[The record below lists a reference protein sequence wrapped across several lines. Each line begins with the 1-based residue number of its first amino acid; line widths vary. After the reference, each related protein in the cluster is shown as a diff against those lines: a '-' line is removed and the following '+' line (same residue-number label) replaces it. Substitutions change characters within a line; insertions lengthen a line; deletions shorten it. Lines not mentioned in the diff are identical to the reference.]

1 MANRIHFAAKCSK
14 HKPRSANPHR
24 PRSDPGPFSC
34 AGRMFAAGTDPL
46 RVLLPARSVA
56 GLTPKKTTATPWHST
71 ALDPFKKA
79 TARLR
84 SRAHVSAPASLT
96 SSLGITIFQLREPLF
111 GQTRSGLAAALTA
124 TQPQARRLLDK
135 TRLPPAAEGRRTRPS
150 PSRPVAR
157 RRTARWSRGSDNPNR
172 KALA

>member
-1 MANRIHFAAKCSK
+1 
-14 HKPRSANPHR
+14 
-24 PRSDPGPFSC
+24 
-34 AGRMFAAGTDPL
+34 MFAAGTDPL

-56 GLTPKKTTATPWHST
+56 GLTPEKTTATPWHST

-135 TRLPPAAEGRRTRPS
+135 ADDVQRQQDEMQNEDWIIGACGAVRDEEEVGDHGRHSHWFYS
-150 PSRPVAR
+150 PLGKCTQGCAR
-157 RRTARWSRGSDNPNR
+157 CREPQTINDIVLR
-172 KALA
+172 